1 MLPFILLALLI
12 GASIPIQVAANTT
25 LRGFLGHPFWVSV
38 AIFAL
43 GFVLSLLLALG
54 VRAPAPR
61 LTDLPTVPLWAWSA
75 ALLAILYQVGTI
87 IAGPRL
93 GAATLIGLIITG
105 QLVSALLID
114 HYGLLNF
121 ELHRLNWQRI
131 LGAALLLGG
140 VTLIRRF

>member
-1 MLPFILLALLI
+1 MVPFILLALLI
-12 GASIPIQVAANTT
+12 GASIPVQVAANTT
-25 LRGFLGHPFWVSV
+25 LRTFLGHPFWVSV

-43 GFVLSLLLALG
+43 GLALSLGLALG
-54 VRAPAPR
+54 VRSPAPK
-61 LTDLPTVPLWAWSA
+61 LAALPTVPLWAWSA

-87 IAGPRL
+87 VAGPRL
-93 GAATLIGLIITG
+93 GAAALIGLIITG
-105 QLVSALLID
+105 QLVAALVID

-121 ELHRLNWQRI
+121 ELHRLNWQRV

>member
-1 MLPFILLALLI
+1 MVPFILLALLI
-12 GASIPIQVAANTT
+12 GASIPVQVAANTT

-43 GFVLSLLLALG
+43 GLALSLGLALG
-54 VRAPAPR
+54 VRSPAPR
-61 LTDLPTVPLWAWSA
+61 VTDLPAVPLWAWSA

-87 IAGPRL
+87 VAGPRL
-93 GAATLIGLIITG
+93 GAAILIGLIITG
-105 QLVSALLID
+105 QLVAALVID

-121 ELHRLNWQRI
+121 ELHRLNWQRV
-131 LGAALLLGG
+131 LGAVLLLGG